1 MPLDTRIALGVQ
13 PLQLADPLAREGQVQ
28 NILASQAQQ
37 RAAGMQQQSAQ
48 MQMDQAQRQLRQ
60 DEDYVSQMKDAIEKN
75 GGPPDLMQAFRIMST
90 NRNPQISQ
98 HGVTGLQSLLRLD
111 AAKKA
116 GIYGTPVTPASEAA
130 AAPTMPAAAAAPGAL
145 GSGTYG
151 MDQNVPMF
159 NQPNV
164 PPLNLAKPT
173 VAPAPA
179 PVMNQLMPPPAAPV
193 NQLGVA
199 PKVDAIKALETQ
211 YAKLAEFSDLPGVKE
226 QMTLLGEQYKAL
238 LNQRNTAF
246 APIDASKYTPASL
259 KAFNLSGDQS
269 DLIAVT
275 KPEKTIGTV
284 SPADFTA
291 ASVAKFNTTGNYA
304 DLVAAPP
311 KPGTVVNIDQK
322 QQGSFAAG
330 LGTGQSKRILESQAG
345 AQDAADILATNEV
358 GRSLLKSGA
367 ITGAG
372 ADFFVGLNKALKQ
385 GGIDFGYADAAANSQ
400 AYGAAMAANTGKLIK
415 QFGAGTAISDA
426 DREYATKAAAGQI
439 TMDEAAIRKVL
450 DINDRAARNVIQ
462 RHNKLVKGVQTN
474 LPLEVEIP
482 TAAPLPPPSG
492 ASLIPGSTPAA
503 AVAPQGAIDAL
514 KAGKGTDAQFDAI
527 FGAGAAKRARGGK

>member
-48 MQMDQAQRQLRQ
+48 MQMDQTQRQLRQ

-75 GGPPDLMQAFRIMST
+75 GGPPDLMQAFRIMAT

-98 HGVTGLQSLLRLD
+98 HGVTGLQSLKRLD
-111 AAKKA
+111 DAKKA
-116 GIYGTPVTPASEAA
+116 GIYGTPAAPASEAA
-130 AAPTMPAAAAAPGAL
+130 PAAAFVIPNAGPAPGAL
-145 GSGTYG
+145 GSGTFG

-159 NQPNV
+159 NQRNV
-164 PPLNLAKPT
+164 PPLNLT
-173 VAPAPA
+173 TPA
-179 PVMNQLMPPPAAPV
+179 PVMNQLTPPPAAPV
-193 NQLGVA
+193 NQLGVT
-199 PKVDAIKALETQ
+199 PKVDAIKALETR
-211 YAKLAEFSDLPGVKE
+211 YAKLAQFSDLPGVKE

-269 DLIAVT
+269 DLVAVT
-275 KPEKTIGTV
+275 KAEKTIGTV

-322 QQGSFAAG
+322 QEGSFAAG
-330 LGTGQSKRILESQAG
+330 LGTGQSKRILDSQAG
-345 AQDAADILATNEV
+345 AQDAAEILRTNQV
-358 GRSLLKSGA
+358 GRDLLKSGA
-367 ITGAG
+367 ITGTG
-372 ADFFVGLNKALKQ
+372 ADFLVGFNNALKQ
-385 GGIDFGYADAAANSQ
+385 AGIDFGYADAAANSQ
-400 AYGAAMAANTGKLIK
+400 AYAAALGSNVGRIIK
-415 QFGAGTAISDA
+415 QFGAGTGLSDA
-426 DREYATKAAAGQI
+426 DREYAAQIAGGKI
-439 TMDEAAIRKVL
+439 ALTEAALRKIL
-450 DINDRAARNVIQ
+450 DINDRAANRVIDV
-462 RHNKLVKGVQTN
+462 HNKNVSGIKTN
-474 LPLEVEIP
+474 IPLTVEKP
-482 TAAPLPPPSG
+482 TFAAPPPSG

-503 AVAPQGAIDAL
+503 PASNITQQRQDANAAIAKGALAAAVRQRFKQNTGQEL
-514 KAGKGTDAQFDAI
+514 
-527 FGAGAAKRARGGK
+527 

>member
-1 MPLDTRIALGVQ
+1 MADLNALIAQGAQFQ
-13 PLQLADPLAREGQVQ
+13 PLPDPFAQYGKMQQLQNASMQNQLTQQQLASAKLTYDQAKGAQDFIAGIMTKAQENGSNVTDPFAAAKQMLNHPNPAVQ
-28 NILASQAQQ
+28 AVGTHLLDAHQKV
-37 RAAGMQQQSAQ
+37 RAFEQQQAWE
-48 MQMDQAQRQLRQ
+48 A
-60 DEDYVSQMKDAIEKN
+60 AN
-75 GGPPDLMQAFRIMST
+75 APGPGATGGTFAPGAVPMPSKLTAPVDLPPLSDGAAPSNALAPAVAAPVAPVANAFVK
-90 NRNPQISQ
+90 P
-98 HGVTGLQSLLRLD
+98 G
-111 AAKKA
+111 A
-116 GIYGTPVTPASEAA
+116 VTPESVAA
-130 AAPTMPAAAAAPGAL
+130 QIKKGDMLYGAAPGWKADREL
-145 GSGTYG
+145 LVKQYEA
-151 MDQNVPMF
+151 V
-159 NQPNV
+159 
-164 PPLNLAKPT
+164 LNPRQRAIGA
-173 VAPAPA
+173 V
-179 PVMNQLMPPPAAPV
+179 NAA
-193 NQLGVA
+193 
-199 PKVDAIKALETQ
+199 D
-211 YAKLAEFSDLPGVKE
+211 
-226 QMTLLGEQYKAL
+226 
-238 LNQRNTAF
+238 
-246 APIDASKYTPASL
+246 YTPASIA
-259 KAFNLSGDQS
+259 AFNTSGNYA
-269 DLIAVT
+269 DLVPKAV
-275 KPEKTIGTV
+275 KEAKTIGNV
-284 SPADFTA
+284 NPSDFTA

-330 LGTGQSKRILESQAG
+330 LGTGQSKRILDSQAG

-482 TAAPLPPPSG
+482 TAAPPPPSG

-503 AVAPQGAIDAL
+503 GGGATVTLPDGRIKTFPNAAAANQFK
-514 KAGKGTDAQFDAI
+514 KA
-527 FGAGAAKRARGGK
+527 AGL

>member
-1 MPLDTRIALGVQ
+1 MPLDTRIALGIQ
-13 PLQLADPLAREGQVQ
+13 PLQLADPLARESQVQ

-37 RAAGMQQQSAQ
+37 RAAGTQQQSSQ
-48 MQMDQAQRQLRQ
+48 MQIEQMQRQIQQ
-60 DEDYVSQMKDAIEKN
+60 DENYVSQMKDAIEKN
-75 GGPPDLMQAFRIMST
+75 GGPPDLMQAFRIMAT
-90 NRNPQISQ
+90 NKNPQISQ
-98 HGVTGLQSLLRLD
+98 HGVTGLQSLKRLD
-111 AAKKA
+111 DAKKA
-116 GIYGTPVTPASEAA
+116 GIYGEAA
-130 AAPTMPAAAAAPGAL
+130 PVIPNAGPAPGAL

-164 PPLNLAKPT
+164 SPLNLTKPT
-173 VAPAPA
+173 
-179 PVMNQLMPPPAAPV
+179 PVMNQLTPPAAAPV
-193 NQLGVA
+193 NQLATA
-199 PKVDAIKALETQ
+199 PQADA
-211 YAKLAEFSDLPGVKE
+211 AKTLQTEYMKLSQFTDVPGVKE
-226 QMTLLGEQYKAL
+226 RM
-238 LNQRNTAF
+238 
-246 APIDASKYTPASL
+246 
-259 KAFNLSGDQS
+259 
-269 DLIAVT
+269 DLIKEQLKELSTPRVVGRNLVT
-275 KPEKTIGTV
+275 GAGKTI
-284 SPADFTA
+284 FTA
-291 ASVAKFNTTGNYA
+291 PQDVALSPLAKLQAEMDALPLGDSRRAQYISAINKEITRA
-304 DLVAAPP
+304 
-311 KPGTVVNIDQK
+311 PGTVVNIDQK
-322 QQGSFAAG
+322 QQGAFAAG
-330 LGTGQSKRILESQAG
+330 LGTGQSKRILDSQAG

-482 TAAPLPPPSG
+482 TTAPPPPSG

-503 AVAPQGAIDAL
+503 GGGATVTLPDGRIKTFPNAAAANQFK
-514 KAGKGTDAQFDAI
+514 KA
-527 FGAGAAKRARGGK
+527 AGL

>member
-13 PLQLADPLAREGQVQ
+13 PLQLADPLARESQVQ

-37 RAAGMQQQSAQ
+37 RAAGTQQQSSQ
-48 MQMDQAQRQLRQ
+48 MQIEQMQRQIQQ
-60 DEDYVSQMKDAIEKN
+60 DENYVSQMKDAIEKN

-98 HGVTGLQSLLRLD
+98 HGVTGLQSLQRLAD
-111 AAKKA
+111 AKAA
-116 GIYGTPVTPASEAA
+116 GIYGTPAAPAPA
-130 AAPTMPAAAAAPGAL
+130 AAPVIPNAGPAPGAL

-164 PPLNLAKPT
+164 SPLNLAKPT
-173 VAPAPA
+173 AAPAPA

-193 NQLGVA
+193 NQLGVT

-211 YAKLAEFSDLPGVKE
+211 YAKLAQFSDLPGVKE

-345 AQDAADILATNEV
+345 AQDAADILTTNEV

-372 ADFFVGLNKALKQ
+372 ADFFVSLNKALKQ

-492 ASLIPGSTPAA
+492 VSLIPGSTPAA
-503 AVAPQGAIDAL
+503 GGFKYL
-514 KAGKGTDAQFDAI
+514 GKESS
-527 FGAGAAKRARGGK
+527 K